1 MPITKN
7 YANSILSSL
16 FSGAYIGLS
25 TTLPSIDGS
34 GVTEPLSSSG
44 YNRVAASGAS
54 FTSSN
59 GSITNNGYLYFPEAS
74 ASWGTISYVC
84 VFDGNSSSSRL
95 RYFGALTVAK
105 EVEANSVP
113 LFRPQSINISVA
125 EE

>member
-16 FSGAYIGLS
+16 FSSAYIGLS
-25 TTLPSIDGS
+25 TTAPNIDGT
-34 GVTEPLSSSG
+34 GVSEPPSSSG

-59 GSITNNGYLYFPEAS
+59 GSITNNAYLYFPEAS
-74 ASWGTISYVC
+74 ASWGTITHVC
-84 VFDGNSSSSRL
+84 VFDGNSSSSKL
-95 RYFGALTVAK
+95 RYFGALTVSK
-105 EVEANSVP
+105 EIEANSVP
-113 LFRPQSINISVA
+113 LFRPQSISISVA